1 MNDLLIV
8 GSIALDSVRTPF
20 GEVQEALGGSA
31 TYSSYSASFF
41 TDSIRLVGVV
51 GEDFPQE
58 HVKLLKNRGIHTDGL
73 QVARGKTFRWKGAYE
88 YDLNEAHTLATELNV
103 FETFKPQIP
112 ASYKQS
118 PFVFLA
124 NIDPDLQ
131 LSVLDQVAQPK
142 LVACDTMNL
151 WIRIKPEVLKKVLQR
166 VDFLFI
172 NDGEARQ
179 FANTASLI
187 RAGRVLQSWG
197 PKYVVIKKGEHGA
210 LLFGENTFFAA
221 PAFPLEEVYDPT
233 GAGDTFAGGF
243 FGFLAKNGGDISE
256 AMLRRAVVYGTAMA
270 SFTVEQFSLERLKT
284 LSSEQLEARVRML
297 KELSHFDH
305 P

>member
-1 MNDLLIV
+1 MNDILIV
-8 GSIALDSVRTPF
+8 GSVALDSVRTPF
-20 GEVQEALGGSA
+20 GEVKEALGGSA
-31 TYSSYSASFF
+31 TYASYSASFF
-41 TDSIRLVGVV
+41 APVRLVAVV

-58 HVKLLKNRGIHTDGL
+58 HIGLLKGRGIHVEGL
-73 QVARGKTFRWKGAYE
+73 QVAKGKTFRWTGAYE

-112 ASYKQS
+112 ESYKKS
-118 PFVFLA
+118 DFVFLA

-131 LSVLDQVAQPK
+131 LSVLGQVEKPK

-151 WIRIKPEVLKKVLQR
+151 WIRLKPEALKRVIQR

-179 FANTASLI
+179 FANTASLVK
-187 RAGRVLQSWG
+187 AGRLLQSWG
-197 PKYVVIKKGEHGA
+197 PQYVVIKKGEHGA
-210 LLFGENTFFAA
+210 LLFGKNSFFAA

-243 FGFLAKNGGDISE
+243 FGYVAKQGGDISDST
-256 AMLRRAVVYGTAMA
+256 LRRAVVYGTALA
-270 SFTVEQFSLERLKT
+270 SFTVEKFSLERLKT
-284 LSSEQLEARVRML
+284 LTPEQIAARVRML
-297 KELSHFDH
+297 KELSRFD
-305 P
+305 